1 MMSGPRPA
9 TLLELDHVTK
19 VFPAA
24 HVGLGP
30 RPVVRAVDNVS
41 IDVTA
46 GESVGLVGESGCGK
60 TTIARI
66 SLLLEKPTSGFVRFQ
81 GVDVSHGS
89 GRELKYFRSSV
100 QAVFQDPWSSLN
112 PRLTIASAV
121 LEPLIVNRRLNS
133 HERSARAEEL
143 MRAVGLE
150 PTHLKRY
157 PHEMSGGQRQRVAIA
172 RAISLDPA
180 LIVLDEPVS
189 SLDVSIRSQIMNLL
203 KDLQT
208 QRAVTYVTIGHHLAS
223 VAYVSQRIV
232 VMYLGA
238 VVEDIAVADL
248 ERARHPYTQALLA
261 AALPSHPSSRG
272 RPLPV
277 KGDLPSPY
285 DIPSGCRFRTRCP
298 YAMQICTD
306 VEPKLI
312 GQAGARVACHL
323 HSAVTEP
330 VADLSRSASPA

>member
-1 MMSGPRPA
+1 MSEARQM
-9 TLLELDHVTK
+9 TLLELDHVSK

-24 HVGLGP
+24 HVGFGP
-30 RPVVRAVDNVS
+30 RPVVRAVDDVS
-41 IDVTA
+41 IDVRA

-66 SLLLEKPTSGFVRFQ
+66 SLLLEKPTTGSVRFQ

-89 GRELKYFRSSV
+89 GRQLKHFRSSV

-121 LEPLIVNRRLNS
+121 LEPLIVNRQLGGR
-133 HERSARAEEL
+133 ERSARAEEL

-208 QRAVTYVTIGHHLAS
+208 QRAVTYVTIGHHFAS

-232 VMYLGA
+232 VMYLGK
-238 VVEDIAVADL
+238 VVEDIGVADL

-285 DIPSGCRFRTRCP
+285 DIPSACRFRTRCP
-298 YAMQICTD
+298 YAMQICAE
-306 VEPKLI
+306 VEPQLV
-312 GQAGARVACHL
+312 GPVGAKVACHL
-323 HSAVTEP
+323 YPAATTP
-330 VADLSRSASPA
+330 VSRPSRATSPA